1 METMYTVC
9 IDSYL
14 GFSYL
19 DVLPIYIDAGI
30 TGFESPS
37 AEYREMELSLDELL
51 IKNPNATF
59 IGVAN
64 GHSMEGKGIYD
75 GDLLIVDRAK
85 PIRHMDVVVACYNG
99 NFCCKI
105 IDIKNNRLLSAPLQ
119 PSLNYEAVN
128 ITSSDVFQIEGSV
141 PFSIRVVNENAS
153 VLSCMR

>member
-1 METMYTVC
+1 M
-9 IDSYL
+9 SYL
-14 GFSYL
+14 N
-19 DVLPIYIDAGI
+19 VLPIYIDAGI

-85 PIRHMDVVVACYNG
+85 PIKHMDVIVANYNG
-99 NFCCKI
+99 NFVCKI
-105 IDIKNNRLLSAPLQ
+105 LDKDNKRLLSAPLQ
-119 PSLNYEAVN
+119 QSLHYQGVSL
-128 ITSSDVFQIEGSV
+128 TSSDVFQIEGSV
-141 PFSIRVVNENAS
+141 PFAIRVVNDNAS
-153 VLSCMR
+153 VLTCMR